1 MAHFEFDSTC
11 QIPFLSNL
19 YSRVF
24 RTEYVGNAVELG
36 GFDGI
41 TYSNVSG
48 LARRGWRTLLIE
60 PYPEYQQKSRLFWK
74 DFPNVSFLEKAI
86 GDKPGVGAIN
96 LAGELSSMN
105 HDLFREYS
113 DLTWSSGLV
122 ANSTQIE
129 VQISTLDLELP
140 IFLNGGALDVLS
152 IDTEGFEKEVFDGFT
167 LEKFMPALLIVELA
181 DFHPQIRSTR
191 FSDHQIYEKIL
202 HYDYRVI
209 YKDAINTCFLRET
222 NYISIF

>member
-1 MAHFEFDSTC
+1 
-11 QIPFLSNL
+11 
-19 YSRVF
+19 
-24 RTEYVGNAVELG
+24 
-36 GFDGI
+36 
-41 TYSNVSG
+41 
-48 LARRGWRTLLIE
+48 
-60 PYPEYQQKSRLFWK
+60 
-74 DFPNVSFLEKAI
+74 
-86 GDKPGVGAIN
+86 
-96 LAGELSSMN
+96 MN

-140 IFLNGGALDVLS
+140 NFLNGGALDVLS